1 MVDVKVSLLG
11 ALSVFSE
18 GKDLRLHFD
27 KEPTIEDVVRFLVT
41 NLGPAF
47 EKTFLDPIV
56 RNPLPRALI
65 LVKGSEI
72 SVLQG
77 METLL
82 KEGDDVVILPV
93 SHGG

>member
-1 MVDVKVSLLG
+1 MVEVKVRLLG
-11 ALSVFSE
+11 SLSEFSE
-18 GKDLRLHFD
+18 GKTLHLRFD
-27 KEPTIEDVVRFLVT
+27 TEPRIEDVVRFLVT

-47 EKTFLDPIV
+47 ERTFLDPV
-56 RNPLPRALI
+56 VHNPLPRALI
-65 LVKGSEI
+65 LVRGFEI

-82 KEGDDVVILPV
+82 KDGDDIVILPV

>member
-1 MVDVKVSLLG
+1 MIEIKVRLLG
-11 ALSVFSE
+11 SLSEFSE
-18 GKDLRLHFD
+18 GKTLHLRFD
-27 KEPTIEDVVRFLVT
+27 TEPRMEDIVRFLVT

-47 EKTFLDPIV
+47 ERTFLDPVV

-65 LVKGSEI
+65 LVRGFEI

-82 KEGDDVVILPV
+82 KDGDDIVILPV

>member
-1 MVDVKVSLLG
+1 MKVRLFG
-11 ALSVFSE
+11 ALSMFSE
-18 GKDLRLHFD
+18 EKDLHIHFD
-27 KEPTIEDVVRFLVT
+27 NEPTIEDVIRFLVT

-65 LVKGSEI
+65 LVRGFEI

-82 KEGDDVVILPV
+82 KDGDDVVILPV